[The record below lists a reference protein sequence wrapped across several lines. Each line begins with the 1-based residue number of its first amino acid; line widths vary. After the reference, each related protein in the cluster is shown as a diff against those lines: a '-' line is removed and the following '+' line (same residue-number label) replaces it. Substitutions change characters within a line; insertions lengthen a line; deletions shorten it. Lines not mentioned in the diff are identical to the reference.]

1 MGIKRSKSKA
11 DHSHSASAELK
22 NPRAF
27 MARCVVHVYI
37 YLDTSDR
44 FVISFIQ
51 LQFWVGPSRIQRA
64 VDIMVPPHMLP
75 FFAEFVEGLNLKSEV
90 YISNVQQ

>member
-1 MGIKRSKSKA
+1 MV
-11 DHSHSASAELK
+11 
-22 NPRAF
+22 
-27 MARCVVHVYI
+27 RCLVLIYI
-37 YLDTSDR
+37 YLDASNR
-44 FVISFIQ
+44 CVISLIQ

-75 FFAEFVEGLNLKSEV
+75 FFAEIVEDLNLKSEV